1 MMYCAV
7 MALLQTRTAQKTAER
22 FAKLA
27 KRNERSTAAELR
39 IAIDQHLAANDSQP
53 KRGERT

>member
-1 MMYCAV
+1 